1 MDYYRYNA
9 FLEKL
14 PWIENLL
21 EERVFIG
28 YSHLNVSIIVKSIN
42 MDFFT
47 SKLDIGL
54 SSLQTDLGE
63 KGGPIVINSVSLDS
77 VWIGGNKE
85 QSFVILVKD
94 ILKMRESGENLDFLE
109 RPVYEL
115 LVRCYAEYFYLVL
128 VFRKPDTNNEEG
140 PPFIDIVILKPEER
154 DGFGHYL
161 RKIEDGVIEG
171 VKKEL
176 GL

>member
-1 MDYYRYNA
+1 MDYYRYKA

-14 PWIENLL
+14 PWIGNLL
-21 EERVFIG
+21 EERLFVG
-28 YSHLNVSIIVKSIN
+28 CSHLNVSITVKSIDV
-42 MDFFT
+42 DFLT

-63 KGGPIVINSVSLDS
+63 KGEPIVINSVSLDGIW
-77 VWIGGNKE
+77 VVRDKQQN
-85 QSFVILVKD
+85 FVTLIKD
-94 ILKMRESGENLDFLE
+94 VLKIRESDKNLGFLE

-115 LVRCYAEYFYLVL
+115 LARNYVDSLCLVL
-128 VFRKPDTNNEEG
+128 VFAKLDMDKNLPL
-140 PPFIDIVILKPEER
+140 IDIVILKPISEG
-154 DGFGHYL
+154 GFIHYL
-161 RKIEDGVIEG
+161 QEIESKVFEG